1 MRKRVEQLPAT
12 LDRGRA
18 LAQRGIK
25 RPARP
30 RAEAGDAFALRSDAA
45 AMRIG
50 IRAQARGEPRRCIRQ
65 PLPAAQPRDRLRAF
79 SPLAERNDE
88 LGATAHPTSHDLPA
102 QPPVAAPDSP
112 RMELLAR
119 R

>member
-50 IRAQARGEPRRCIRQ
+50 IRAQARGEPCRCIRQ

-88 LGATAHPTSHDLPA
+88 LGATAHPTAQDLRAEPA
-102 QPPVAAPDSP
+102 GN
-112 RMELLAR
+112 AR
-119 R
+119 ESRVMDLRV